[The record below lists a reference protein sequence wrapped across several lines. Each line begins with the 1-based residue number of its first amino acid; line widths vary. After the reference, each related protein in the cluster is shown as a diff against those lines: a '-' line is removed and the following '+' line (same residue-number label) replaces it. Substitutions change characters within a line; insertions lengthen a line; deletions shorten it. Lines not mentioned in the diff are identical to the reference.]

1 MKEGQ
6 FFCLSQ
12 SVQFSDSM
20 SRTRIDQVIE
30 VHARS
35 AAILPADILTELIPA
50 VQDLVLHRV
59 RQPAACAYVPAGDVL
74 IRLAVEIVA
83 MFYLHKTHPS
93 FLSFPCVCPEPV
105 LVK

>member
-1 MKEGQ
+1 
-6 FFCLSQ
+6 
-12 SVQFSDSM
+12 M

-83 MFYLHKTHPS
+83 MFYAWAGRDGDLCQMTCKENTTGLFPPTFTMLVPS
-93 FLSFPCVCPEPV
+93 LSWQIFDS
-105 LVK
+105 